1 MGSQW
6 QRLLKNTGTW
16 EGSFTQLAPDG
27 RETGDVPTQVILEP
41 QGDAMRQVVRRLPPG
56 QPPEDLVLTYRTLA
70 RGVRFCPTGA
80 FSQGS
85 LQWSPVAEFGAELG
99 LIYGP
104 ERLRLV
110 QRFQPHAAQSHL
122 HQLTLIRERLAGTAP
137 PPRPALTLDQLL
149 GTWEGTATTLYADLQ
164 PESTAPTR
172 LELTSPDG
180 TTLHQRLQ
188 VGDGPPLRSQ
198 GSLGGSAVRFT
209 QGRFPVT
216 VLLLPGGASATFP
229 PTIAGGQPV
238 FLEAGWLITPT
249 LRQRLIRTYSPQGE
263 WVSLT
268 LVEECRG

>member
-1 MGSQW
+1 MSSQW

-27 RETGDVPTQVILEP
+27 REMGDVPTQVILEP
-41 QGDAMRQVVRRLPPG
+41 QGESMRQVVRRLPPG
-56 QPPEDLVLTYRTLA
+56 QPPQERVLNYRTLG
-70 RGVRFCPTGA
+70 RGVRFCPSGA

-85 LQWSPVAEFGAELG
+85 AQWSPVSEFGAELG
-99 LIYGP
+99 LIHGP

-110 QRFQPHAAQSHL
+110 QLFEARAAQSHL
-122 HQLTLIRERLAGTAP
+122 HQLTLIREYLSGTVP
-137 PPRPALTLDQLL
+137 PSRPTLTLDQLL

-180 TTLHQRLQ
+180 ITLHQRLHL
-188 VGDGPPLRSQ
+188 GDASPLQSQ
-198 GSLGGSAVRFT
+198 GTLSGSAVQFT

-249 LRQRLIRTYSPQGE
+249 LRQRLIRTYTPQGE

-268 LVEECRG
+268 LVEEHRV